1 MKDRRKR
8 ALLAGWLGTILLIS
22 FYVAIGRIT
31 ALSFLL
37 WVALMGGVCAV
48 LLRRFIPNQMVFRAR
63 LCVQLSPSWAPR
75 WPHRDRR

>member
-1 MKDRRKR
+1 MKNRRER

-37 WVALMGGVCAV
+37 WVALMGGSCVLCFYGAVYRTKWFFVPAVCAIIAV
-48 LLRRFIPNQMVFRAR
+48 VGAALAA
-63 LCVQLSPSWAPR
+63 SG
-75 WPHRDRR
+75 